1 MDLVT
6 LCPHVPSELGGAGP
20 PAGTGQLHQVHPVRA
35 QNQVWPGWACALAGT
50 HAELA
55 PPSPSNAEAR
65 ELQRPESCPALA
77 YVDLSDK
84 KVSVQHRKREKTKM
98 QKKNRFICKNELV
111 LRTETQG
118 GAGLQAGA
126 LELCLAFFHLTSVLG
141 QTQLFSSSKLQMED
155 VMDVLP
161 FLLAERD
168 SVEKFGDH
176 W

>member
-1 MDLVT
+1 
-6 LCPHVPSELGGAGP
+6 
-20 PAGTGQLHQVHPVRA
+20 
-35 QNQVWPGWACALAGT
+35 
-50 HAELA
+50 
-55 PPSPSNAEAR
+55 
-65 ELQRPESCPALA
+65 
-77 YVDLSDK
+77 
-84 KVSVQHRKREKTKM
+84 M